1 MCSCNCRGKS
11 EESDFEEE
19 VSIVVDDSEGSMK
32 RALVKMNEFM
42 KDMAKNKKRNER
54 KIKDLESERKADKK
68 IITNLQKELHDLR
81 DRLDLRLNTFHARVK
96 EVEEEGKKVWVEVQR
111 NMKKVENNV
120 ASMTTDMKYTERQ
133 MGDKMVRGE
142 NSREWVN
149 VARGANVR
157 VNNNRINNRMNNE
170 REKRG
175 RGGGQE
181 RRKEDSGERERAA
194 RERRIRESNSRNSR
208 EERVR
213 GDGNEKEKS
222 KTIVLTGN
230 LKMKVADS
238 KSVEE

>member
-1 MCSCNCRGKS
+1 
-11 EESDFEEE
+11 
-19 VSIVVDDSEGSMK
+19 
-32 RALVKMNEFM
+32 
-42 KDMAKNKKRNER
+42 
-54 KIKDLESERKADKK
+54 
-68 IITNLQKELHDLR
+68 
-81 DRLDLRLNTFHARVK
+81 
-96 EVEEEGKKVWVEVQR
+96 
-111 NMKKVENNV
+111 
-120 ASMTTDMKYTERQ
+120 
-133 MGDKMVRGE
+133 MGDKMVRGG

-181 RRKEDSGERERAA
+181 RRREESRERERAA

-230 LKMKVADS
+230 LRMKVTDS
-238 KSVEE
+238 KSVEEEVVRRIEETMIEAGKWAGGMMPPGDVKVEEESRFDKVTKIVNGGGVIRAIIVKCRDKGVRDDVLRLRSRFKYDHGWWVNEQMSFEERERQRRMRTERRNRRFGLMHNMYERGGVWGYRN